1 LTTYA
6 SKRNK
11 SWRQGAHMLERW
23 VLPRWGQLTP
33 NAITRAD
40 VRALLGQL
48 GHAPMLANRVLAT
61 CSAVFSWAVRQ
72 DILPN
77 NPCARIERN
86 APVARD
92 RILAASE
99 IGKFWRAFD
108 DCGLVASAALKL
120 ILLTGQRPGEVSYMR
135 WEHIVDGW
143 WEMPGAPTQ
152 GWPGTK
158 N

>member
-1 LTTYA
+1 RHGRPRWLHLGKANAIGLREARQLAAEVMLAVAKGQDPAADKRAARTQGTFAELTARYLTTYA

-86 APVARD
+86 PPVARD
-92 RILAASE
+92 
-99 IGKFWRAFD
+99 
-108 DCGLVASAALKL
+108 
-120 ILLTGQRPGEVSYMR
+120 
-135 WEHIVDGW
+135 
-143 WEMPGAPTQ
+143 
-152 GWPGTK
+152 
-158 N
+158 